1 VNNPLTPVDG
11 PLTPGEATK
20 QRRHRNRAMAA
31 SALSTSI
38 EWYDFLLYGVA
49 AATVFPRK
57 FFPGSDPFLA
67 TLLSFSTFFVGF
79 VGRPIGAAIFGHFGD
94 RVGRRKLF
102 IVTVMLM
109 GLSTMGIGLVPSYEM
124 IGIWGAVLLTVG
136 RVLQGISL
144 GGAWSGSVLIA
155 GEWSDPKRRGFATS
169 LAQAGGPFGMVLA
182 NSALGFMTLVTSEQ
196 QFFDWGWRVPFVSTI
211 VLVLISLYIQLG
223 IAETPVFAHHK
234 ATGTITRAPVAK
246 VVRKNW
252 RQIGLITLVRTGQQ
266 VQFYIFTTYII
277 SYATTRLGF
286 ARGTVLNF
294 VIIETMISSMTVVL
308 FGCLSD
314 TFGRRRLIA
323 LGCILMIGFP
333 FLYFAMLDTKSW
345 MLAFLAITIA
355 LPLQD
360 LQYGPQAAFISE
372 TFPGSLRY
380 SGSGLGYQLASITA
394 GGPAPILA
402 ALLLRR
408 FDTSMAIAAY
418 MSACSVISLAS
429 VLMLQDHSG
438 TLDRQ

>member
-1 VNNPLTPVDG
+1 MIPDRIPLTPSD
-11 PLTPGEATK
+11 ATK

-31 SALSTSI
+31 SAFSTTI

-57 FFPGSDPFLA
+57 FFPESDPFIA

-102 IVTVMLM
+102 IVTVMTM

-136 RVLQGISL
+136 RMLQGISV

-155 GEWSDPKRRGFATS
+155 GEWSDPNRRGFATS
-169 LAQAGGPFGMVLA
+169 FAQAGGPFGMVLA
-182 NSALGFMTLVTSEQ
+182 NGALGFMTLVTSEQ

-211 VLVLISLYIQLG
+211 VLLLISLYIQFG
-223 IAETPVFAHHK
+223 IAETPVFEHHK
-234 ATGTITRAPVAK
+234 ATGTIVRAPVAE

-252 RQIGLITLVRTGQQ
+252 RQIGLTTFLRTGQQ

-277 SYATTRLGF
+277 SYATTQLGF
-286 ARGTVLNF
+286 ARGTVLNL
-294 VIIETMISSMTVVL
+294 VMIETLISAMTVVL
-308 FGCLSD
+308 FGRLSD

-323 LGCILMIGFP
+323 LGCVLMIGFP
-333 FLYFAMLDTKSW
+333 FLYFAMLDSKSW
-345 MLAFLAITIA
+345 TLAFLAIVIA

-402 ALLLRR
+402 AILLRE
-408 FDTSMAIAAY
+408 FGTSTAIAVY
-418 MSACSVISLAS
+418 MSVCSVISLAS
-429 VLMLQDHSG
+429 VLMLRDHSG

>member
-1 VNNPLTPVDG
+1 MNNPPAPIENPLTPSHV
-11 PLTPGEATK
+11 TQ
-20 QRRHRNRAMAA
+20 QRRHRNRAIAA

-49 AATVFPRK
+49 AATVFPRL
-57 FFPGSDPFLA
+57 FFPESDPFIA

-94 RVGRRKLF
+94 RLGRRKLF
-102 IVTVMLM
+102 LVTVMMM
-109 GLSTMGIGLVPSYEM
+109 GLSTIGIGLVPSYQT
-124 IGIWGAVLLTVG
+124 IGVWGAVLLTVG

-144 GGAWSGSVLIA
+144 GGVWSGSVLIA

-169 LAQAGGPFGMVLA
+169 FAQAGGPFGMVLA
-182 NSALGFMTLVTSEQ
+182 NGALGFMTLVTSEQ

-211 VLVLISLYIQLG
+211 VLLLISLYIQLG
-223 IAETPVFAHHK
+223 IAETPVFEHHK
-234 ATGTITRAPVAK
+234 ATGTIVRAPVSA

-252 RQIGLITLVRTGQQ
+252 RQIGLTTLLRTGQQ

-286 ARGTVLNF
+286 TRGTVLNI
-294 VIIETMISSMTVVL
+294 VMIEALISAMTVVL
-308 FGCLSD
+308 FGRLSD

-323 LGCILMIGFP
+323 FGCILMIGFP

-345 MLAFLAITIA
+345 VLVFLAIAIA

-402 ALLLRR
+402 AILLRQ
-408 FDTSMAIAAY
+408 FGTSMAIAVY

-429 VLMLQDHSG
+429 VLMLRDHSG
-438 TLDRQ
+438 TLDHE

>member
-1 VNNPLTPVDG
+1 VSNPLTPAES

-20 QRRHRNRAMAA
+20 QRWHRNRAMAA

-57 FFPGSDPFLA
+57 FFPESDPFIA

-102 IVTVMLM
+102 IVTVMM
-109 GLSTMGIGLVPSYEM
+109 TGLSTMGIGLVPSYEL

-155 GEWSDPKRRGFATS
+155 GEWSDPKCRGFATS
-169 LAQAGGPFGMVLA
+169 FAQAGGPFGMVLA
-182 NSALGFMTLVTSEQ
+182 NAALGFMTLVTSEQ

-211 VLVLISLYIQLG
+211 VLVLISLYLQLG

-234 ATGTITRAPVAK
+234 ATGTIARAPVAA
-246 VVRKNW
+246 VVRGNW
-252 RQIGLITLVRTGQQ
+252 RQIGLTTLLRTGQQ

-286 ARGTVLNF
+286 ARGTILNF
-294 VIIETMISSMTVVL
+294 VTIEALISAMTVVL
-308 FGCLSD
+308 FGRLSD

-380 SGSGLGYQLASITA
+380 TGSGLGYQLASITA

-402 ALLLRR
+402 AILLRQ
-408 FDTSMAIAAY
+408 FGSSMAIALY
-418 MSACSVISLAS
+418 MSGCSVISLAS
-429 VLMLQDHSG
+429 VLMLQDHTG

>member
-1 VNNPLTPVDG
+1 MRNPRTPAESPLTPS
-11 PLTPGEATK
+11 EAAK
-20 QRRHRNRAMAA
+20 QRWHRNRAMMA

-38 EWYDFLLYGVA
+38 EWYDYLLYGVA

-57 FFPGSDPFLA
+57 FFPESDPFIA
-67 TLLSFSTFFVGF
+67 TLLSFSTFFIGF

-102 IVTVMLM
+102 IVTVMM
-109 GLSTMGIGLVPSYEM
+109 TGLSTMGIGLVPSYEM

-136 RVLQGISL
+136 RILQGISL

-155 GEWSDPKRRGFATS
+155 GEWSDPKRRGFATGF
-169 LAQAGGPFGMVLA
+169 AQAGGPFGMVLA
-182 NSALGFMTLVTSEQ
+182 NGALGFMALVTSEQ
-196 QFFDWGWRVPFVSTI
+196 QFFDWGWRIPFVSAI
-211 VLVLISLYIQLG
+211 VLVLISLYIQFG

-234 ATGTITRAPVAK
+234 AKGTIARAPVVA

-252 RQIGLITLVRTGQQ
+252 RQIGLTTLLRTGQQ

-286 ARGTVLNF
+286 AQGTVLNL
-294 VIIETMISSMTVVL
+294 VMIEALISAMTVVL
-308 FGCLSD
+308 FGRLSD
-314 TFGRRRLIA
+314 TFGRRKLIA

-345 MLAFLAITIA
+345 MFAFPAIAIA

-360 LQYGPQAAFISE
+360 LQYGPQAAFIFE

-402 ALLLRR
+402 AILLHQ
-408 FDTSMAIAAY
+408 FGTSMAIAVY

>member
-1 VNNPLTPVDG
+1 MV
-11 PLTPGEATK
+11 
-20 QRRHRNRAMAA
+20 A

-57 FFPGSDPFLA
+57 FFPESDPFIA

-102 IVTVMLM
+102 IVTVMM
-109 GLSTMGIGLVPSYEM
+109 TGLSTVGIGLVPSYET

-136 RVLQGISL
+136 RILQGISL

-169 LAQAGGPFGMVLA
+169 FAQAGGPFGMVLA
-182 NSALGFMTLVTSEQ
+182 NGALGLITLVTSER
-196 QFFDWGWRVPFVSTI
+196 QFFDWGWRLPFVSTI

-234 ATGTITRAPVAK
+234 ATGTIVRAPVAA
-246 VVRKNW
+246 VVKKSW
-252 RQIGLITLVRTGQQ
+252 RQIGLTTLLRTGQQ

-277 SYATTRLGF
+277 SYATNRLGF
-286 ARGTVLNF
+286 ARGTVLKF
-294 VIIETMISSMTVVL
+294 VMIEALISAMTVVL
-308 FGCLSD
+308 FGRLSD
-314 TFGRRRLIA
+314 TFGRRRLIV

-345 MLAFLAITIA
+345 MAFLAITIA

-402 ALLLRR
+402 AILLRQ
-408 FDTSMAIAAY
+408 FGTSTAIAVY
-418 MSACSVISLAS
+418 MSACSVISLIS

-438 TLDRQ
+438 TLDHQ